1 MIRYRDED
9 FFPSLDLEVLQQYEG
24 IPDQQ
29 IAAYIS
35 ADGLDRIQF
44 GPHKLHPWQD
54 GTALINY
61 AGPYHSYAHYLSL
74 PAKNV
79 SLS

>member
-29 IAAYIS
+29 IAPIYPPT
-35 ADGLDRIQF
+35 G
-44 GPHKLHPWQD
+44 W
-54 GTALINY
+54 TAF
-61 AGPYHSYAHYLSL
+61 SL
-74 PAKNV
+74 AP
-79 SLS
+79 